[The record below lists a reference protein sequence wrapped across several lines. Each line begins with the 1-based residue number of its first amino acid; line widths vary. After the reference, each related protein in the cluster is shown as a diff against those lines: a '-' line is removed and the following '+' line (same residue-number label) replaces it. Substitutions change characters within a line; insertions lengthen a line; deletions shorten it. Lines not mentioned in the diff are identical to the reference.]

1 MLVMVKLLM
10 LAISITLSQ
19 ARPQETVEAVT
30 SLESLLDNSSLEAS
44 DIPLGEDEGN
54 NKCVKL

>member
-1 MLVMVKLLM
+1 MVKLLV
-10 LAISITLSQ
+10 LAISITVSQ

-54 NKCVKL
+54 YKCVKL